1 MQFLKKFSKIC
12 DGINEWIGS
21 YLVCAIVFCFVGI
34 IFANVIMRYAFNT
47 SFVFMAELEWHL
59 FAMIFLVGAGYTLL
73 HDRHVRVDIFYSI
86 MSPKKRALVNC
97 IGVILLLIPSCFLV
111 LTTAIPWVISAYQ
124 IGEVS
129 INPGGIP
136 ARFAIKA
143 MLPLGYGLI
152 LLQGISI
159 FCKNLI
165 ILTEKST

>member
-1 MQFLKKFSKIC
+1 
-12 DGINEWIGS
+12 
-21 YLVCAIVFCFVGI
+21 
-34 IFANVIMRYAFNT
+34 
-47 SFVFMAELEWHL
+47 MAELEWHL